1 MDKKTGLITAVLAL
15 AGACGTTQAVTQ
27 APAEQAPEVEYAT
40 EMDGGF
46 GVYCIAE
53 QQPRYTVMHI
63 FTEANFLDRNGI
75 DEIGIRAYPGQQ
87 DVLRDNQPGH
97 GYPHAGLNVTKFD
110 VVARGQVDSLAMHVR
125 DRNGN
130 DTEFPATRT
139 DCRTL
144 AELVLINEYGRALF
158 QLNLMREWQ
167 QYNMPLP
174 SNSALP

>member
-1 MDKKTGLITAVLAL
+1 MDKKTGLITTVLAL

-27 APAEQAPEVEYAT
+27 APEEQAPIAEHET
-40 EMDGGF
+40 EMDSGF
-46 GVYCIAE
+46 GAYCIAE

-63 FTEANFLDRNGI
+63 FTEANFSDRNGI
-75 DEIGIRAYPGQQ
+75 DEMGLRAYPGQQ
-87 DVLRDNQPGH
+87 DVLRDNQPGL
-97 GYPHAGLNVTKFD
+97 GYPHAGLNVTRFD
-110 VVARGQVDSLAMHVR
+110 VMVRGQVDSLAMYVR

-130 DTEFPATRT
+130 NAEFTVPRI
-139 DCRTL
+139 DCRSL
-144 AELVLINEYGRALF
+144 AELVLINEYDRALF